1 MLDGSPMLKAR
12 SAWFLV
18 GAVALTKCA
27 TSHGDTDGGGADAT
41 ASDVPLVEDVSFGDV
56 TTPDS
61 PPPSCTP
68 NAVYMLTWASNLY
81 SFDPKTLVFTKIG
94 KVSCLPS
101 NFSSFSMAVDR
112 QGTALIQG
120 WVFGPPLVWYLKGV
134 STVDA
139 TCSGSVTI
147 AGTPNFETAGGG
159 MTFVADSPTSSTDTL
174 YSAVLNGS
182 AGSGSTFGLDT
193 VNASTGSV
201 AVVGG
206 LNTDPS
212 SGMTLTGTGDARM
225 FAAESPVPSSD
236 GGTTSIIFTQRDKS
250 TGSATSSANVTI
262 PAEYIV
268 VGMVFWGGDFWF
280 FLRPTGS
287 APAWMVG
294 RYRTSDQ
301 SFTLMVNDIG
311 AATNET
317 GLGIT
322 AVAISTC
329 APLVPP
335 N

>member
-1 MLDGSPMLKAR
+1 MNAWWGTLVVGFAAIPMACASPNGDSDG
-12 SAWFLV
+12 
-18 GAVALTKCA
+18 GAV
-27 TSHGDTDGGGADAT
+27 DAS
-41 ASDVPLVEDVSFGDV
+41 ANDAPMNSDVAFGDV
-56 TTPDS
+56 TTPDAA
-61 PPPSCTP
+61 PTCTP

-81 SFDPKTLVFTKIG
+81 SFDPTTLVFTKIG
-94 KVSCLPS
+94 KVSCLPTD
-101 NFSSFSMAVDR
+101 FSSFSMAVDR

-139 TCSGSVTI
+139 GCNGSVTI

-159 MTFVADSPTSSTDTL
+159 MTYVTDTVGGSTDTL
-174 YSAVLNGS
+174 YSAVINGS

-193 VNASTGSV
+193 VNDTSGSV
-201 AVVGG
+201 AVVGP

-212 SGMTLTGTGDARM
+212 SGMTITGTGDARM
-225 FAAESPVPSSD
+225 FAAESPVPTTD
-236 GGTTSIIFTQRDKS
+236 GGTTNIVFTQRDKS
-250 TGSATSSANVTI
+250 TGVATSSANVTI
-262 PAEYIV
+262 PPEYIV

-287 APAWMVG
+287 SPAWMVG
-294 RYRTSDQ
+294 RYRTSNLT
-301 SFTLMVNDIG
+301 FTIMVSDIG
-311 AATNET
+311 AATGET

-329 APLVPP
+329 APLTPP

>member
-1 MLDGSPMLKAR
+1 MR
-12 SAWFLV
+12 SRSWPLV
-18 GAVALTKCA
+18 ATSVALAGCA
-27 TSHGDTDGGGADAT
+27 TPNGVGDSGVPDAATDVTMMG
-41 ASDVPLVEDVSFGDV
+41 DVAFGDV
-56 TTPDS
+56 GVPDS

-68 NAVYMLTWASNLY
+68 NEVYMLTWASNLY
-81 SFDPKTLVFTKIG
+81 SFNPKTLAFTKIG
-94 KVSCLPS
+94 KVSCLPTS
-101 NFSSFSMAVDR
+101 FSSFSMAVNR

-139 TCSGSVTI
+139 TCMGSVTI

-159 MTFVADSPTSSTDTL
+159 MTFVTDSPGGTTDTL
-174 YSAVLNGS
+174 YSAVINGS

-193 VNASTGSV
+193 VNPVSGSV

-225 FAAESPVPSSD
+225 FAAESPVPSD
-236 GGTTSIIFTQRDKS
+236 AGTTNVIFTQRDKS
-250 TGSATSSANVTI
+250 SAGVLSMVNVGI
-262 PAEYIV
+262 PAQYIV

-287 APAWMVG
+287 SSGWMVG

-301 SFTLMVNDIG
+301 SFTVMVNDVA
-311 AATNET
+311 AATGEV

-329 APLVPP
+329 APLTPP

>member
-1 MLDGSPMLKAR
+1 MRR
-12 SAWFLV
+12 SLLLL
-18 GAVALTKCA
+18 AVIAFASQCA
-27 TSHGDTDGGGADAT
+27 TPHDDGNDSGAIDAATNDVSLGDVA
-41 ASDVPLVEDVSFGDV
+41 SFGDV

-68 NAVYMLTWASNLY
+68 DHVYMLTWASNLY
-81 SFDPKTLVFTKIG
+81 SFDPKSLAFTKIG
-94 KVSCLPS
+94 NITCLPVD
-101 NFSSFSMAVDR
+101 FSSFSMAVDR

-120 WVFGPPLVWYLKGV
+120 WVFGPPLHWYLKGV

-139 TCSGSVTI
+139 TCNGSVTI

-159 MTFVADSPTSSTDTL
+159 MTFVADSPTTTTDTL
-174 YSAVLNGS
+174 YSAVLSGS
-182 AGSGSTFGLDT
+182 SGSGSTFGLDT
-193 VNASTGSV
+193 VNATTGSV
-201 AVVGG
+201 GVVGA
-206 LNTDPS
+206 LNADPS

-236 GGTTSIIFTQRDKS
+236 GGTTNIIFTERDKNTASVTS
-250 TGSATSSANVTI
+250 TANVTI

-287 APAWMVG
+287 APASMVG

-301 SFTLMVNDIG
+301 SFTIMVSDIA
-311 AATNET
+311 AATKET

-322 AVAISTC
+322 AVAISSC
-329 APLVPP
+329 APLTPP